1 MQHIKSISLPA
12 WVLLACLVCATP
24 RARAA
29 GPPDA
34 SHPYIPP
41 APVLLWPNG
50 APGATGD
57 SDEDK
62 PALHPFLPEADNNT
76 GCAIVVCPGGAF
88 THRAVD
94 YEGIIVAQWFKA
106 RGIAAFVLRYRIT
119 PLYTRNDA
127 VADGQRALQYLR
139 AHAAEYKI
147 SPARIGMIGFSAGS
161 ELAAMIAFHPLAA
174 KPGAEDIVDRQ
185 RGNLDFMVLG
195 YGSSSGTVNRSNFP
209 PTFLYCTAE
218 DKGHATGMINLYWDL
233 YNAGVP
239 AEIHIFPNGEHG
251 TGLANGD
258 AVLGQWPELMYN
270 WIRARNLLTGDEPAS
285 VRGHV
290 KLDGRP
296 LPHGSISFIP
306 LNHPGAAPLTAYVM
320 NTDTATGDYK
330 LTGEARPVP
339 GQYRVEVRQDAVQ
352 WLSNNRDPFNSR
364 AIALDDR
371 KAHIRAPGWGAPTI
385 DNVYLYRKTRPGDS
399 QDLTV
404 EIKPGDNQLDVEVF
418 SK

>member
-1 MQHIKSISLPA
+1 
-12 WVLLACLVCATP
+12 
-24 RARAA
+24 
-29 GPPDA
+29 
-34 SHPYIPP
+34 
-41 APVLLWPNG
+41 
-50 APGATGD
+50 
-57 SDEDK
+57 
-62 PALHPFLPEADNNT
+62 
-76 GCAIVVCPGGAF
+76 
-88 THRAVD
+88 
-94 YEGIIVAQWFKA
+94 
-106 RGIAAFVLRYRIT
+106 
-119 PLYTRNDA
+119 
-127 VADGQRALQYLR
+127 
-139 AHAAEYKI
+139 
-147 SPARIGMIGFSAGS
+147 
-161 ELAAMIAFHPLAA
+161 
-174 KPGAEDIVDRQ
+174 
-185 RGNLDFMVLG
+185 
-195 YGSSSGTVNRSNFP
+195 
-209 PTFLYCTAE
+209 
-218 DKGHATGMINLYWDL
+218 MINLYWDL